1 MMQIL
6 VLKMKLPKNFQKN
19 ISSAYILLGSILGLG
34 IVGYILSNKY
44 NNQIW
49 FISFLLLG
57 TAIGLYELY
66 KRIKN

>member
-19 ISSAYILLGSILGLG
+19 ISTAYILLGSILGLG
-34 IVGYILSNKY
+34 IVGFILSQKY

-49 FISFLLLG
+49 FISFLL
-57 TAIGLYELY
+57 IGCIIGMYELY
-66 KRIKN
+66 KRIDD

>member
-19 ISSAYILLGSILGLG
+19 ISTAYILLGSILGLG
-34 IVGYILSNKY
+34 IIGFILSQKY

-49 FISFLLLG
+49 FSIFVKLL
-57 TAIGLYELY
+57 
-66 KRIKN
+66 